1 MKTILFL
8 FFLILPTIGFGQK
21 DFFNYKK
28 ELDTSYIQ
36 RFSKKWW
43 ARVEVGYQEVALK
56 NDKINLYSYDKEQ
69 LTLAIGKQDLFT
81 IFGKKVG
88 LGFVHRQGL
97 SLFNTRHQNQESQI
111 IIRKLNTQIGK
122 NFFFDVSLLNFK
134 GLFIRGKDFKTDL
147 PLVSI
152 NLFNTGLNYVFN
164 GHQLSM
170 DAGLNHSEI
179 QKKTAHSTF
188 VGLNYYQF
196 FAKNIPEELSVFGSN
211 QKQIGG
217 NFGWAASDFIAKK
230 YSENWRFFLYANLI
244 ISSSIPFEGVGKML
258 ISTDIRTSVYYSFK
272 NLSTLAFNFQ
282 REFRNNYLKAEQNIF
297 LTQPYYFSLSYTY
310 RFHGFR

>member
-1 MKTILFL
+1 MKTILFI

-28 ELDTSYIQ
+28 EIDTSYIQ
-36 RFSKKWW
+36 RFPKKWW

-56 NDKINLYSYDKEQ
+56 NDKINLFSYDKEQ

-97 SLFNTRHQNQESQI
+97 SLLNTRHKNQESQI

-122 NFFFDVSLLNFK
+122 NFFFDMSLLTFK
-134 GLFIRGKDFKTDL
+134 GLFIKGEDFKTDL
-147 PLVSI
+147 PFASI
-152 NLFNTGLNYVFN
+152 NLFNAGVNYILN
-164 GHQLSM
+164 GHQFSM

-188 VGLNYYQF
+188 VGLNYYQYF
-196 FAKNIPEELSVFGSN
+196 SRHLPAELSVFGSN
-211 QKQIGG
+211 QKQIGA
-217 NFGWAASDFIAKK
+217 NFGLAASDFMLKNGK
-230 YSENWRFFLYANLI
+230 NWRGLFYANVI
-244 ISSSIPFEGVGKML
+244 ISSGIPFDEFKKILFSFDTRV
-258 ISTDIRTSVYYSFK
+258 SVYRHFK
-272 NLSTLAFNFQ
+272 NLNTLAFNCQ
-282 REFRNNYLKAEQNIF
+282 VDIRSHYLKGLQGIF
-297 LTQPYYFSLSYTY
+297 TTTPAYISVSYTY